1 MKFPEKYRL
10 KGEFGGNLG
19 ENGSFMLPGD
29 IFVIAASGEGWEHV
43 SVSLRHRTPTWREM
57 CYVKSMFFDDEDC
70 VMQLHPP
77 KSKHINFHPH
87 CLHLWRPLDGV
98 IPQPPLEFV

>member
-10 KGEFGGNLG
+10 KGAFGGNRG
-19 ENGSFMLPGD
+19 ENGSFLLTRD
-29 IFVIAASGEGWEHV
+29 ICVIASVGEGWEHV

-57 CYVKSMFFDDEDC
+57 CDVKEMFFDDEDC

-77 KSKHINFHPH
+77 KSQHINLHTH
-87 CLHLWRPLDGV
+87 CLHLWRPLDSA